1 MNKVSSIQ
9 LPTKDNPL
17 RLQDI
22 EIDVNLQVPSFKA
35 GEKRFYLREN
45 ARSLRGRR
53 DLLRKRYNRSRFPN
67 FSLNRTTIRLKIEN
81 IWPRFSTFSQPRS
94 PWWKSV
100 GSRYERHG
108 ARCKAPRRRRCSSSI
123 KEWQRRSWP
132 HAVVTR
138 RAQGSSGHRL
148 CHSSVTMTKHR
159 SAPHFAPETRIP
171 LRATLQTST
180 TGS

>member
-1 MNKVSSIQ
+1 MWFDAANAIGSSIFF
-9 LPTKDNPL
+9 
-17 RLQDI
+17 
-22 EIDVNLQVPSFKA
+22 VPA
-35 GEKRFYLREN
+35 G
-45 ARSLRGRR
+45 AVASRSVGRR
-53 DLLRKRYNRSRFPN
+53 SVRCVGNACATCQSARTHFIGWNRPCLSEITGFGGCWC
-67 FSLNRTTIRLKIEN
+67 TT
-81 IWPRFSTFSQPRS
+81 SRS

-159 SAPHFAPETRIP
+159 FAPHFAPETRIP